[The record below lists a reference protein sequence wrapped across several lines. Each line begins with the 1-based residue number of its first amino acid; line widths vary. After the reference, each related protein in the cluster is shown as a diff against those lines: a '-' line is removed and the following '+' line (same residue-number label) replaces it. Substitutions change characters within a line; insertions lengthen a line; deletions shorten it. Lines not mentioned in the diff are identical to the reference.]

1 MKSTNSREEVI
12 TALRGLQFGI
22 KEDSLEILVMKHPVD
37 PYLPWCV
44 FEFTILEGVHVRME
58 INSSGYTITRASVE
72 NPNNSLSVAHY
83 EQVVKKMVLEYHGSL
98 ESVMAKAS
106 PYFSGRFGST
116 KQARE
121 AQYFECCR

>member
-12 TALRGLQFGI
+12 TALRGLQFGV

-72 NPNNSLSVAHY
+72 SSNSPAAVTHF
-83 EQVVKKMVLEYHGSL
+83 EQVVKKMLLEYHGSL
-98 ESVMAKAS
+98 DSVMAKVS
-106 PYFSGRFGST
+106 PQFSRRFGSVKAT
-116 KQARE
+116 KQTE
-121 AQYFECCR
+121 YLECYR